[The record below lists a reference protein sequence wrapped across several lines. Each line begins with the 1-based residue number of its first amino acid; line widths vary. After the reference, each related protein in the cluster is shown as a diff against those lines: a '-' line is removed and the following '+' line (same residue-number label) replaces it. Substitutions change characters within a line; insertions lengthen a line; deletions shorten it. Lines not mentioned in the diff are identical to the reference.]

1 MAKFYWHP
9 SKADLMGIL
18 GQLFRDDLGL
28 EGGSGDG
35 SGPRSGLT
43 PADLATLLDAF
54 PNQSL
59 DFYGACKSGLY
70 DDVIRE
76 YVAAG
81 AGGSAEELAAS
92 DGDAL
97 SVFFKSLAH
106 HSGPPPFDPP
116 PITLDALLA
125 QGRRLVAEQEAVNQ
139 HRLADEYMNGGT
151 KKSAGPSLIGL
162 SG

>member
-1 MAKFYWHP
+1 MGAGRKAPRAGGGRAAQRAGAKQAWR
-9 SKADLMGIL
+9 AEI
-18 GQLFRDDLGL
+18 R
-28 EGGSGDG
+28 
-35 SGPRSGLT
+35 
-43 PADLATLLDAF
+43 ATLALAW
-54 PNQSL
+54 PVALAQVGQIAINTT
-59 DFYGACKSGLY
+59 
-70 DDVIRE
+70 DVVMIGRL
-76 YVAAG
+76 G
-81 AGGSAEELAAS
+81 PEELAAS